1 MTSASL
7 RRRNYGE
14 GKKCLERN
22 VFASKRSTGLSEQ
35 CVGVIPQ
42 NNWTCWETDT
52 CVAPL
57 FFPWSQKLPCKQRFP
72 HAFLWHRPLSS
83 NEHPET
89 IYHLYKNKQQKHPC
103 KSCCNMIIHFLQNA
117 GESTELS
124 GTSDRSSFGQGQL
137 LTWWPVISPAPA
149 LGHKEIKLERA
160 TGNARPFPVTE
171 KNDVVKL

>member
-1 MTSASL
+1 M
-7 RRRNYGE
+7 
-14 GKKCLERN
+14 
-22 VFASKRSTGLSEQ
+22 FASKRSTGLSEQ

-42 NNWTCWETDT
+42 NNWTCWETDM

-57 FFPWSQKLPCKQRFP
+57 FFPWSQKTAKLQTKISACIPMTSPPFIQCTSWNHISFIQKQ
-72 HAFLWHRPLSS
+72 
-83 NEHPET
+83 T
-89 IYHLYKNKQQKHPC
+89 QQKTMLLSH
-103 KSCCNMIIHFLQNA
+103 CNRINYFLQNA
-117 GESTELS
+117 GETTEIS

-171 KNDVVKL
+171 QNDVVKL

>member
-1 MTSASL
+1 M
-7 RRRNYGE
+7 
-14 GKKCLERN
+14 
-22 VFASKRSTGLSEQ
+22 FASKRSTGLSEQ

-42 NNWTCWETDT
+42 NNWTCWETDR

-57 FFPWSQKLPCKQRFP
+57 FFPWSQNCQTANKDFRIHSYDIAPFHPMYILKPYIIYTKTNTTETNT
-72 HAFLWHRPLSS
+72 HAS
-83 NEHPET
+83 
-89 IYHLYKNKQQKHPC
+89 
-103 KSCCNMIIHFLQNA
+103 KSCCNRIIHFLQNA

-171 KNDVVKL
+171 QNDVVKL